1 MNPVRFQTLYT
12 AFDRRPM
19 LHDVCLRLARKER
32 VGLIGKNGSG
42 KTI

>member
-12 AFDRRPM
+12 SFDRRPM

-32 VGLIGKNGSG
+32 GGLIGKNGAG

>member
-1 MNPVRFQTLYT
+1 
-12 AFDRRPM
+12 M